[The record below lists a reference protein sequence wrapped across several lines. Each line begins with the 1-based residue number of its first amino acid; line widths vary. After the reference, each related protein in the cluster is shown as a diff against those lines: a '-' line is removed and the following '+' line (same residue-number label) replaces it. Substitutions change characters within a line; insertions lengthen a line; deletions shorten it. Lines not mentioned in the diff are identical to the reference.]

1 MSKKVLRIQE
11 VDGTNV
17 IVVDNEA
24 FDWGV
29 EEEIIK
35 KAQGF
40 CKEHPNTNQ
49 SVLGDLQTHFIESFS
64 EFLGREVELK
74 EINKAIKDGYIEI

>member
-1 MSKKVLRIQE
+1 LSKKVLRIQE

-17 IVVDNEA
+17 IIVDNEV

-29 EEEIIK
+29 EKEDIK
-35 KAQGF
+35 KARDF
-40 CKEHPNTNQ
+40 CREHPDAKQ
-49 SVLGDLQTHFIESFS
+49 GVLGNLQTHFTESFS
-64 EFLGREVELK
+64 EFLGHKVELK